1 MNGPRLHRMSQNKT
15 FLRVNGL
22 CGECCGEL
30 SDLVKNKGSRTSATP
45 CFYCWR
51 PQGDSNPCCRRE
63 RPVSLA
69 GLDDG
74 DTPNL
79 DCGVQSAE
87 FVLIY
92 SKIQIPEY

>member
-1 MNGPRLHRMSQNKT
+1 MSLAPKDT
-15 FLRVNGL
+15 RISKLRAYL
-22 CGECCGEL
+22 
-30 SDLVKNKGSRTSATP
+30 KKA
-45 CFYCWR
+45 WR

-79 DCGVQSAE
+79 DYGIQGAE
-87 FVLIY
+87 FLLIY
-92 SKIQIPEY
+92 SKIQIPKYNTYLKAP